1 MLMGGG
7 DQLYYD
13 GVIRELELQDLARM
27 TKQEKKRRYQLTGQI
42 LFATVLFRSVSEG
55 ELLDVSLFY
64 YLRGVVADFVCHRPM
79 LSMCGKRSLS
89 FPFHRFF

>member
-13 GVIRELELQDLARM
+13 GVIHELELQDLAHM
-27 TKQEKKRRYQLTGQI
+27 TKQEKKRSYQLTGQI

-64 YLRGVVADFVCHRPM
+64 YLRGVVVDFGCYRPM
-79 LSMCGKRSLS
+79 LNVCGKRSPS
-89 FPFHRFF
+89 FPRQ